1 MAIKTKEELIDEY
14 YKEEVEFLQSI
25 AERHAIKEEELFP
38 KPWEDWEMF
47 EHDLSICL
55 IEGIRLKG
63 KRWIK
68 NHKTTTDMEEI
79 REALWKWVTKTKVPS
94 ELYSDIRDDETYYI
108 LNEKFKE
115 EYHCWF
121 IDENILKIQVN
132 NAHKKTCRVD
142 NILHEMARA
151 VHYGLKNPEKG
162 IKWLEAIDMTE
173 ECFFGQQNY

>member
-1 MAIKTKEELIDEY
+1 MAIKTKEELINEY
-14 YKEEVEFLQSI
+14 YQEEVEFLQSI

-38 KPWEDWEMF
+38 KPWEGWEIF
-47 EHDLSICL
+47 EYDLSICL

-94 ELYSDIRDDETYYI
+94 ELYGEIRDDETYYI

-115 EYHCWF
+115 EYDCLF
-121 IDENILKIQVN
+121 TNEKALKTQVN
-132 NAHKKTCRVD
+132 NAKSNSCRVD
-142 NILHEMARA
+142 VILHKMAQY
-151 VHYGLKNPEKG
+151 VHHGIQKNP
-162 IKWLEAIDMTE
+162 KWLEVVERGDK
-173 ECFFGQQNY
+173 CFLGTKNE